1 MKCTKPSV
9 LVVLVPTLAV
19 ALGVSRSAGSQ
30 GQASNGEVTLSVEGP
45 RPLAEAAKLLELKL
59 GVGVSYEDVP
69 LVYSGDYARA
79 SDTSWGRKY
88 GDDHKEFKT
97 VNPISFIG
105 GTLQIQFQIDPR
117 TTKPIASASRLL
129 QDVIDQHSARKNPGE
144 FTLATVSNDFSIVP
158 TAARDRS
165 GKMVA
170 VRSPLDFPISFPVA
184 ERTGMETLRIF
195 CDAVTMASG
204 YRVGVGTIPLN
215 MLRNTVVRLGANG
228 ELARDVLVKMLQELS
243 WSDPRTLGPI
253 PKLSW
258 QLLYGLEAHDIERG
272 FYALNLGAVEREEPT
287 RVGTIRRVRVLR

>member
-1 MKCTKPSV
+1 MTFTKPSV
-9 LVVLVPTLAV
+9 LVVLVSTLAV
-19 ALGVSRSAGSQ
+19 GLGVFPSASSQ
-30 GQASNGEVTLSVEGP
+30 GQASNSEVAVSVEGP

-144 FTLATVSNDFSIVP
+144 FRLVTLGNDFSIIP

-165 GKMVA
+165 GKMAA
-170 VRSPLDFPISFPVA
+170 VRPP
-184 ERTGMETLRIF
+184 
-195 CDAVTMASG
+195 
-204 YRVGVGTIPLN
+204 
-215 MLRNTVVRLGANG
+215 
-228 ELARDVLVKMLQELS
+228 ARFSYLVS
-243 WSDPRTLGPI
+243 RS
-253 PKLSW
+253 
-258 QLLYGLEAHDIERG
+258 
-272 FYALNLGAVEREEPT
+272 
-287 RVGTIRRVRVLR
+287 

>member
-19 ALGVSRSAGSQ
+19 AVGVSRSAGSQ
-30 GQASNGEVTLSVEGP
+30 GQGSNGEVALSVEGP

-117 TTKPIASASRLL
+117 TTKPIASASQKSALVLGLSRL
-129 QDVIDQHSARKNPGE
+129 R
-144 FTLATVSNDFSIVP
+144 NDSLRPKIRNRFQW
-158 TAARDRS
+158 
-165 GKMVA
+165 
-170 VRSPLDFPISFPVA
+170 VRSRRPSRQKPTSELTRSVLAKDRHGPRVTEAQSCVA
-184 ERTGMETLRIF
+184 
-195 CDAVTMASG
+195 C
-204 YRVGVGTIPLN
+204 
-215 MLRNTVVRLGANG
+215 
-228 ELARDVLVKMLQELS
+228 LARGDVQPDCADVGS
-243 WSDPRTLGPI
+243 
-253 PKLSW
+253 
-258 QLLYGLEAHDIERG
+258 
-272 FYALNLGAVEREEPT
+272 ALC
-287 RVGTIRRVRVLR
+287 